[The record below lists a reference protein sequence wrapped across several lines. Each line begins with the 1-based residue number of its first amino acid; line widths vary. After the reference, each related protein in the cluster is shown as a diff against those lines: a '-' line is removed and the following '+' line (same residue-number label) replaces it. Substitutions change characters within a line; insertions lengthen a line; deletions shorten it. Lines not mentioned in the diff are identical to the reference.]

1 MITHSYVDDVVGRA
15 LAKVDEIGET
25 NRTIV
30 VFHSD
35 HGYQRTSVLFYN
47 TFAPCIRHVFVQIAI
62 SWKHAMDGCVAM
74 RLSCRVWP
82 C

>member
-35 HGYQRTSVLFYN
+35 HGYQRTSVLLIHLRPVSVMFS
-47 TFAPCIRHVFVQIAI
+47 F
-62 SWKHAMDGCVAM
+62 
-74 RLSCRVWP
+74 RLRYHGNMQWTGVWQ
-82 C
+82 